1 MPFCRYSIHILS
13 TILLVFLSGCSRVAH
28 PVYVLDDLEILTRV
42 EQQTIDGFVEGY
54 LRESGKPV
62 FVWITEDGIGDW
74 DALRAVHPNFSTVK
88 QGVLLT
94 VNFSVSG
101 SAIHPTSQFE
111 TQFPD
116 SITTRILD
124 EMLAARMME
133 GFVFEGIFEATKEIT
148 NIISKT
154 PTL

>member
-1 MPFCRYSIHILS
+1 MSVRNNTLFIFCGVFL
-13 TILLVFLSGCSRVAH
+13 ILLVGCTRASH

-42 EQQTIDGFVEGY
+42 EQETINGFVEGY

-62 FVWITEDGIGDW
+62 FVWITEDEKGNW

-94 VNFSVSG
+94 VNFSAAG
-101 SAIHPTSQFE
+101 SAIHPSSQFE

-116 SITTRILD
+116 SVTTRIVD